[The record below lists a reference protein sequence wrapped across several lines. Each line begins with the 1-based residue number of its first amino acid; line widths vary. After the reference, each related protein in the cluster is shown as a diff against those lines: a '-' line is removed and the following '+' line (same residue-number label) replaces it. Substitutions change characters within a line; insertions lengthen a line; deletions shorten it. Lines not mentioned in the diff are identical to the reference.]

1 MPEKKTRQ
9 SPEDQ
14 REHFKREAQ
23 KLIHAGKL
31 RPTDGAADMDR
42 ALRPVLKNSA
52 DNGREGG

>member
-1 MPEKKTRQ
+1 MSEKKTRH
-9 SPEDQ
+9 SPEYP

-23 KLIHAGKL
+23 KLIDAGKL

-42 ALRPVLKNSA
+42 ARCPVLKNSA

>member
-23 KLIHAGKL
+23 KLIDAGKL
-31 RPTDGAADMDR
+31 RPTDAADMDR